1 MNKQETI
8 AKINKLLIGWNDPD
22 ATNDAAAVFEQMP
35 ITLAEIEQMPITLAE
50 LQDGSELTFAD
61 LVRLAAHDVQRSAL
75 MAAWQR
81 NSGSKD

>member
-35 ITLAEIEQMPITLAE
+35 ITLAE

-61 LVRLAAHDVQRSAL
+61 FVRLAAHDVQRSAL
-75 MAAWQR
+75 MAARQR
-81 NSGSKD
+81 NSGT